1 MKIVKNN
8 LKNLEH
14 LCKCTN
20 TQRKAILKNANK
32 ELIQC
37 ISECVLNCLNGNIH
51 LMKDE
56 KTKLQ
61 KFKNN
66 LRDLVK
72 SRQSL
77 KNQRNILI
85 QKGGYILPVILPAII
100 ESLKL
105 LFTK

>member
-1 MKIVKNN
+1 MKAVKNN
-8 LKNLEH
+8 LKKLEY

-20 TQRKAILKNANK
+20 KQSRTLIENENK
-32 ELIQC
+32 KFIQC
-37 ISECVLNCLNGNIH
+37 ICECVLNCLNGNIH
-51 LMKDE
+51 LLKDE

-77 KNQRNILI
+77 KNQRKILI
-85 QKGGYILPVILPAII
+85 
-100 ESLKL
+100 
-105 LFTK
+105 